1 VSTSVNLIGLFRS
14 GTNYVR
20 TLLEWNYD
28 VTVNYDGYG
37 WKHAVVPTFTN
48 ASRFTYP
55 EGKTLVV
62 VKNPYAVLLSWYK
75 YATSNGRNIRGDT
88 SSFGAFIRNRIYY
101 RDDFNKSLAPE
112 YYFPNPVQMWN
123 SVVWNHVSVAEQT
136 GGFIVEYEDVLRSPE
151 GTSARIAHKL
161 GLNRKSDEFVHPQ
174 NVVRNMGDRGRRNE
188 RSRYVTKREFDS
200 SYYLDKEYVREYCED
215 DLVFVTGSLDAEVI
229 ERAGIK
235 ISRHGEGHFDISAA
249 LYTASGD

>member
-1 VSTSVNLIGLFRS
+1 VNLIGLFRS

-48 ASRFTYP
+48 ASQLNYP
-55 EGKTLVV
+55 DGKTLVV
-62 VKNPYAVLLSWYK
+62 VKNPYAVLPSWYK
-75 YATSNGRNIRGDT
+75 YAINNGRNIRGDT
-88 SSFGAFIRNRIYY
+88 RSFSGFIRNRIIY

-136 GGFIVEYEDVLRSPE
+136 GGFVLEYEDLLFSPE
-151 GTSARIAHKL
+151 DVSNRIAHQL
-161 GLNRKSDEFVHPQ
+161 GLTRKSAEFVHPQ
-174 NVVRNMGDRGRRNE
+174 NVVRNMGDRGVRDN
-188 RSRYVTKREFDS
+188 RSRYVTKKKFDR
-200 SYYLDKEYVREYCED
+200 SYYLDREYIREYSED
-215 DLVFVTGSLDAEVI
+215 DLSFVNRSLDVDI
-229 ERAGIK
+229 VMRSGISLTK
-235 ISRHGEGHFDISAA
+235 HREGDSDILPAV
-249 LYTASGD
+249 YTASGD

>member
-1 VSTSVNLIGLFRS
+1 LIGLFRS

-48 ASRFTYP
+48 ASQFTYP
-55 EGKTLVV
+55 DGKTLVV
-62 VKNPYAVLLSWYK
+62 VKNPYSVLLSWYK
-75 YATSNGRNIRGDT
+75 YVINNGRNIRADT
-88 SSFGAFIRNRIYY
+88 STFGDFIRNRIYY

-136 GGFIVEYEDVLRSPE
+136 GGFILEYEDLLRSPE
-151 GTSARIAHKL
+151 ETSNRIAHRL
-161 GLNRKSDEFVHPQ
+161 RLNRKSDEFVHPQ
-174 NVVRNMGDRGRRNE
+174 NVVRNMGDRGSRDE
-188 RSRYVTKREFDS
+188 RSRYVTKKEFDS
-200 SYYLDKEYVREYCED
+200 SYYLDREYVREYCED
-215 DLVFVTGSLDAEVI
+215 DLIFVARSLDADLI
-229 ERAGIK
+229 KRFGI
-235 ISRHGEGHFDISAA
+235 RPTNHGEGHSDISPA